1 VIETSPR
8 RGKPLA
14 LCRTA
19 GRIEERSGRQR
30 TAVTLKKELGFID
43 VFCIAC
49 GAMIS
54 SGIFIL
60 PGIAF
65 AKTGPSVVLSY
76 FIAGI
81 IALVGTLSIAEL
93 STAMPRAGGD
103 YYFVVKS
110 LGPLIGTIAGV
121 LSWFAISLKSAFAI
135 FGIAEIIH
143 VATSINLQLSAVLI
157 AVAFIALNVAGV
169 RAASRLEVILVI
181 VLFGLMAAYCVLGVS
196 RVSLSRY
203 QPFSPEGWQ
212 GIVSTSG
219 FVFISFGGLIN
230 VASIAEEV
238 RNAKRNVPAALI
250 SSLVCITL
258 LYTAVIFVAV
268 GTLQTVELKSSL
280 TPIAD
285 SAARFAGRA
294 GYLVIT
300 VASLFAFVTTAI
312 AGMLSASR
320 YPLALSRDSLFPE
333 TVGRVSVRR
342 NTPVTAILLTGG
354 LILFSLFLRLELLVK
369 AASTIILSSYVFTNI
384 AVIILRESSLQNYRP
399 SFRAPLYPIPQ
410 IVSVLLFIFLIIDLG
425 LDAFEIAAILLLLSL
440 AVYFFYG
447 RKRAKRE
454 YALLHLIERITN
466 KKLTTDALESELRDI
481 IRERDEIVA
490 DRFDD
495 LVQDAEVMAFEVP
508 MELETF
514 FSSVSEKAAAK
525 LHMNGEAL
533 NRALME
539 RELES
544 STAITPFAAIPH
556 IVMEGT
562 GLFHLVLV
570 RCRQGV
576 RFSISRQDVR
586 AVFILIGTKDERM
599 FHLQALAA
607 IAQILQDPAFEKRWM
622 DAKGP
627 AGLRDVLLMSSRKRV
642 HED

>member
-1 VIETSPR
+1 
-8 RGKPLA
+8 
-14 LCRTA
+14 
-19 GRIEERSGRQR
+19 
-30 TAVTLKKELGFID
+30 
-43 VFCIAC
+43 
-49 GAMIS
+49 
-54 SGIFIL
+54 
-60 PGIAF
+60 
-65 AKTGPSVVLSY
+65 
-76 FIAGI
+76 
-81 IALVGTLSIAEL
+81 
-93 STAMPRAGGD
+93 
-103 YYFVVKS
+103 
-110 LGPLIGTIAGV
+110 
-121 LSWFAISLKSAFAI
+121 
-135 FGIAEIIH
+135 
-143 VATSINLQLSAVLI
+143 
-157 AVAFIALNVAGV
+157 
-169 RAASRLEVILVI
+169 
-181 VLFGLMAAYCVLGVS
+181 
-196 RVSLSRY
+196 
-203 QPFSPEGWQ
+203 
-212 GIVSTSG
+212 VSTSG

-250 SSLVCITL
+250 SSVVCITL
-258 LYTAVIFVAV
+258 LYTAVLFVTV
-268 GTLQTVELKSSL
+268 GTLQPAELKSSL

-285 SAARFAGRA
+285 SATRFAGRA

-300 VASLFAFVTTAI
+300 MASLFAFVTTAI
-312 AGMLSASR
+312 AGILSASR

-333 TVGRVSVRR
+333 TVGRLSVRR

-354 LILFSLFLRLELLVK
+354 IILLSLFLRLELLVK

-399 SFRAPLYPIPQ
+399 SFRTPLYPAPQ
-410 IVSVLLFIFLIIDLG
+410 VVSVLLFIFLIIDLG
-425 LDAFEIAAILLLLSL
+425 LDAFEIAVILLLLSL

-481 IRERDEIVA
+481 VRERDEIVA

-495 LVQDAEVMAFEVP
+495 LVQDAEVMAFEGP
-508 MELETF
+508 MELEAF
-514 FSSVSEKAAAK
+514 FSSVSERAAEK
-525 LHMNGEAL
+525 LHMNREAL
-533 NRALME
+533 YRALME
-539 RELES
+539 REHES

-576 RFSISRQDVR
+576 RFSTSRQDVR
-586 AVFILIGTKDERM
+586 SVFILIGTKDERM

-607 IAQILQDPAFEKRWM
+607 IAQVLQDPVFEKRWM
-622 DAKGP
+622 DAKVP